1 MSNMGAIMDS
11 ISGFG
16 IDCAAPTGGSG
27 ISGAPMRRP
36 RAALLV
42 LAALPLISA
51 APVSRLDIGIDQLR
65 SAKGMIRLCLTADPD
80 NFPQCVDDARAL
92 TRSVPAGQRGIHLDG
107 LPHGNYAAAV
117 IHDENN
123 NAKLDTLA
131 GIPREGFGFSR
142 NPVIRFGP
150 PRFSAARFT
159 LDSVAETQQIKMRYI
174 F

>member
-11 ISGFG
+11 ISGSG
-16 IDCAAPTGGSG
+16 IDCAARTGGSG
-27 ISGAPMRRP
+27 ISSAPMRRP

-51 APVSRLDIGIDQLR
+51 APVSRLEIGIDQLR

-142 NPVIRFGP
+142 NPAIRFGP
-150 PRFSAARFT
+150 PRFTAARFT

>member
-1 MSNMGAIMDS
+1 
-11 ISGFG
+11 
-16 IDCAAPTGGSG
+16 
-27 ISGAPMRRP
+27 MRRP
-36 RAALLV
+36 RAGRRARGLALL
-42 LAALPLISA
+42 LAALPLMSA

-92 TRSVPAGQRGIHLDG
+92 TRSVPAGQHGIRLDG

-159 LDSVAETQQIKMRYI
+159 VDSVAETQQIRMRYI